1 LVAERLQK
9 FRVQL
14 LGSTNI
20 RKQNVEAKHTSCN
33 IKTFYL
39 KKHRRSERMKKKN
52 KNKSDCNFE
61 MKREE
66 RERELRT
73 LHWA

>member
-1 LVAERLQK
+1 LVAERFQK

-14 LGSTNI
+14 LGSTNT

-39 KKHRRSERMKKKN
+39 KKTEDQK
-52 KNKSDCNFE
+52 D
-61 MKREE
+61 EE
-66 RERELRT
+66 EEEEEAR
-73 LHWA
+73 